1 MNHQVFYKFIR
12 HIIKE
17 EYQPLSIDFFLDTF
31 EDVLGAQ
38 EHARAMM
45 SKVESGELSPDSPEF
60 IQSVKDFN
68 LAMQAIEEI
77 DEEEPAEGLSA
88 LQDAA
93 INRFGETISDMVV
106 SYDIDN
112 DLKKY
117 LDIVKKAGIDIN
129 KPISSLEKRKSKIL
143 ETIPGARLISKDNVV
158 YGVINKSTGKSDV
171 QGSFEGYS
179 FVLHDVPSLWDG
191 KIPESGSPKLG
202 SIFWS
207 AASSRPD
214 AYLMLLGYSRGSW
227 YIMDRTGIYSIPTI
241 SDVHKFF

>member
-1 MNHQVFYKFIR
+1 MNRKIFYRFIR
-12 HIIKE
+12 HVIKE

-38 EHARAMM
+38 ESAREMM

-60 IQSVKDFN
+60 VQSVKDFN
-68 LAMQAIEEI
+68 LAMQALEEI

-88 LQDAA
+88 LKDAE
-93 INRFGETISDMVV
+93 IDRFGEKISDMIV

-112 DLKKY
+112 DLKRS

-143 ETIPGARLISKDNVV
+143 EIIPGARLISKDNVV
-158 YGVINKSTGKSDV
+158 YGVINKSTEKSDA
-171 QGSFEGYS
+171 QGVFEGQS
-179 FVLHDVPSLWDG
+179 FILHDIPSIWDG
-191 KIPESGSPKLG
+191 KTPSLESPRLG
-202 SIFWS
+202 NIHWS
-207 AASSRPD
+207 AASSRPE
-214 AYLMLLGYSRGSW
+214 AYLMMLGYSRGSW

>member
-1 MNHQVFYKFIR
+1 MNRKIFYRFIR
-12 HIIKE
+12 HVIKE

-38 EHARAMM
+38 ESAREMM

-60 IQSVKDFN
+60 VQSVKDFN
-68 LAMQAIEEI
+68 LAMQALEEI

-88 LQDAA
+88 LEDAA
-93 INRFGETISDMVV
+93 IDRFGEKISDMIV

-112 DLKKY
+112 DLKRS
-117 LDIVKKAGIDIN
+117 LDIVKKAGIDID
-129 KPISSLEKRKSKIL
+129 KPISSLGKRKSKIL
-143 ETIPGARLISKDNVV
+143 EIIPGARLVSKDNVV
-158 YGVINKSTGKSDV
+158 YGVINKSTGRADV

-179 FVLHDVPSLWDG
+179 FILHDVPSLWDG
-191 KIPESGSPKLG
+191 KIPEPGSPKLG
-202 SIFWS
+202 SVYWS
-207 AASSRPD
+207 AVSSRPD
-214 AYLMLLGYSRGSW
+214 AYLMMLGYSRGSW